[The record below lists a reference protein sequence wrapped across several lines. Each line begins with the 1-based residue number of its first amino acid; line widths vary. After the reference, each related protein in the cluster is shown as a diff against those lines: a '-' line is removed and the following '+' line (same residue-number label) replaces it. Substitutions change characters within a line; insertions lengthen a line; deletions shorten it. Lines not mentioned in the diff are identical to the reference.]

1 MYEKRNKRLLIVFA
15 TLVVAIVVAFAFT
28 RQDSGFAVRKDLYR
42 HANLREIDQVTM
54 RSPAGEVNLQYTENR
69 WRVNGRFAADRN
81 LVEVLFA
88 TLQQAEAKR
97 PVARSMADSIA
108 MYLKSNGVLVS
119 LQNDGQPE
127 LEFYAGGNAGKT
139 VAYFIGKDASTPHV
153 AVIPGYRV
161 YVSGIF
167 ELPAIQWR
175 EKLIFDF
182 NWTNFRQL
190 EAEFRNPQGNFT
202 VELYKNVASIKGIVD
217 PDTARLNTFLDDLS
231 LLTVDEYL
239 ETTVSLDS
247 LSKSEPHASFTITDI
262 GGRAFK
268 LRVYTLDNQFI
279 GVIGDDVFASLSRDR
294 IVPLLRPKEF
304 FLKR

>member
-1 MYEKRNKRLLIVFA
+1 MYEKRNKRLLFVFA
-15 TLVVAIVVAFAFT
+15 TLVLAIIVAFAFT

-42 HANLREIDQVTM
+42 HENLKAIDQVSM
-54 RSPAGEVNLQYTENR
+54 KSPAGEVNLQYIDNR
-69 WRVNGRFAADRN
+69 WRVNGSFPADRN

-97 PVARSMADSIA
+97 PVARSMNDSIA
-108 MYLKSNGVLVS
+108 TYLKSNGVLVS
-119 LQNDGQPE
+119 LQDGGQPE
-127 LEFYAGGNAGKT
+127 LEFYAGGNSAKT
-139 VAYFIGKDASTPHV
+139 VAYFVGKDAPTPHIV
-153 AVIPGYRV
+153 VIPGYRV

-182 NWTNFRQL
+182 NWTNFRQM

-202 VELYKNVASIKGIVD
+202 VELNKNIASIRGIVD

-231 LLTVDEYL
+231 LLTVDQYL
-239 ETTVSLDS
+239 ETTAVLDS
-247 LSKSEPHASFTITDI
+247 LSKSEPHAAFTITDI
-262 GGRAFK
+262 GGRTFR